1 MELTALEQKTQ
12 EYQEA
17 TKVLFSRRMALYA
30 AIRKSHREG
39 QSYRSIAAETG
50 LTFPRIQQIVKGR

>member
-1 MELTALEQKTQ
+1 MSPLEQRAS

-17 TKVLFSRRMALYA
+17 TKKLFASRLALYA
-30 AIRKSHREG
+30 AIRKAHREG

-50 LTFPRIQQIVKGR
+50 LTFPRIQQIVKG